1 MTTAAD
7 KQSPIRTK
15 PLPAM
20 PKRYD
25 GRELEYLK
33 EALSRNNLFYTQP
46 DGLVSRMLQRARE
59 VFGTQYA
66 LSASSGSAAL
76 HAAVGAAGVEVGAEV
91 ITSPITDMG
100 SLIGIL
106 YQNAIPVFADV
117 DDRTYNLTAQSIE
130 AAITPRTQAV
140 IAVHLAGAPCPIDE
154 IARLCK
160 SKNIKLIEDCAQ
172 SFGCRYQSRHV
183 GGFGDLGCF
192 SFNEYKHLSTGDGG
206 IVVTNDQKL
215 YGRAHNYADKCY
227 DRLNQGDRLA
237 MLCPNYRMTELQ
249 GAVGL
254 AQFDRLDGIVK
265 TRNTLGNWLNEQLAT
280 IPGILPPKIV
290 DGGQSSYWFYM
301 IRVDE
306 QKLGIDRDEFV
317 RRLNLE
323 GIAAGAG
330 YIERPIYQEPVF
342 ANRNF
347 FGGGVWPAE
356 KLSGREYDYR
366 KVHCPNADKV
376 LKTSIRLSL
385 HEGFTKDDAGDY
397 VKAIRKVAAT
407 PSPAG
412 RVMG

>member
-1 MTTAAD
+1 MTTTTANH
-7 KQSPIRTK
+7 SPVRTQ
-15 PLPAM
+15 PMPAM
-20 PKRYD
+20 PARYD

-46 DGLVSRMLQRARE
+46 DGLVSRMLQRAKE
-59 VFGTQYA
+59 VFGVQYA
-66 LSASSGSAAL
+66 ASASSGSAAL
-76 HAAVGAAGVEVGAEV
+76 HVAVGAAGVEAGAEV

-117 DDRTYNLTAQSIE
+117 DPRTYNLTAQSIE

-154 IARLCK
+154 IAQLCK
-160 SKNIKLIEDCAQ
+160 SKGIKLIEDAAQ
-172 SFGCRYQSRHV
+172 SFGCRYRGRHI

-206 IVVTNDQKL
+206 IVVTNDKHL
-215 YGRAHNYADKCY
+215 YGRAHNFADKCY
-227 DRLNQGDRLA
+227 DRLGQGDRLA

-254 AQFDRLDGIVK
+254 AQFDRLEGIVK
-265 TRNTLGNWLNEQLAT
+265 TRNTLGNRLTEQLAD

-290 DGGQSSYWFYM
+290 EGGQSSYWFYM
-301 IRVDE
+301 LRIDE
-306 QKLGIDRDEFV
+306 QKLGVGRDDFV

-347 FGGGVWPAE
+347 FAGGAWPAE
-356 KLSGREYDYR
+356 KLAGREYDYR
-366 KVHCPNADKV
+366 KAHCPNAQKV
-376 LKTSIRLSL
+376 LDTGIRLSL
-385 HEGFTKDDAGDY
+385 HEGFTMEDVNDY
-397 VKAIRKVAAT
+397 VKAIRKVAT
-407 PSPAG
+407 
-412 RVMG
+412 R